1 MAHQKKKKKKKVCA
15 RARNQCVCAGEGS
28 ARAPSLT
35 IITDITLIDHTGRT
49 RLRVWPHN
57 VIVTGGEPPP
67 PPKPGGVFGTR
78 EPPSFFF
85 LLCDTAFN
93 TWWASIHG
101 PAPLLDAMP
110 KELQLAGSGLHLGQL
125 HVCVRVCDE
134 GN

>member
-1 MAHQKKKKKKKVCA
+1 MAHQKKKKKKKVRT

-67 PPKPGGVFGTR
+67 QNPEEFLEPESPPL
-78 EPPSFFF
+78 FFF
-85 LLCDTAFN
+85 YCVTPHSTRGGLLFTV
-93 TWWASIHG
+93 
-101 PAPLLDAMP
+101 LLP
-110 KELQLAGSGLHLGQL
+110 CSTRCLK
-125 HVCVRVCDE
+125 
-134 GN
+134 NYN